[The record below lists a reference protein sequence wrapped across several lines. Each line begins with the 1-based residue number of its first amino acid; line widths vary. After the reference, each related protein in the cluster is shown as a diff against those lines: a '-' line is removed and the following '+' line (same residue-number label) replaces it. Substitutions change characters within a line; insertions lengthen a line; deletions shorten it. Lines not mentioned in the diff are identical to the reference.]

1 MTTIPMSG
9 GIVTIERIGLSW
21 MEGIHRNFGNF
32 KPPKRDTA
40 IPPVE
45 AAKIMRKR
53 DKTFWPRK

>member
-9 GIVTIERIGLSW
+9 GIVTKERIGFSW
-21 MEGIHRNFGNF
+21 IEGIHMNFGNF

-45 AAKIMRKR
+45 AAKMMRKR
-53 DKTFWPRK
+53 DKTF